1 VIDRL
6 AANAPLSLR
15 AVKALTVR
23 QLECHAG
30 IPHNDVD
37 TLVRAAVGSQD
48 AREGMLARLEKRA
61 TPTKDRTAMTEPTGP
76 LKGFRILDL
85 TTVLFGP
92 FGTQTLGDWGAEII
106 KVESLTGD
114 TWRTSG
120 QFRNRGMSG
129 QFMAANRNKRSI
141 ALDLK
146 HPDGKAVLRRLI
158 PTVDALVSNI
168 RPAGLARLG
177 FSYETCTELNPRLV
191 YAVATGFGQDGPWR
205 ARPAFD
211 EIIQAASGFASAMG
225 TDEEPAF
232 VPSLIGDK
240 ICGMALTS
248 AVTAALLHRERT
260 GEGQMVEVPMLETLA
275 AFNSIEMFGGM
286 AFVPPIGPS
295 GYKRMKARRP
305 VRTKD
310 GWLTMLPYSGANWCA
325 FFEAVGHPECIEEFS
340 VRDPV
345 ARARNI
351 DRIYDRMRDIAPSR
365 TTAEWEELLLRI
377 DVPHTGFAKLSEVME
392 QPHLKAVGLFQELD
406 HPSEGKIRQA
416 RPSARF
422 SASPADIHRLP
433 PRLGEHTREVLRE
446 VGYEQAEI
454 EGLVQKKAVGV
465 D

>member
-1 VIDRL
+1 
-6 AANAPLSLR
+6 
-15 AVKALTVR
+15 
-23 QLECHAG
+23 
-30 IPHNDVD
+30 
-37 TLVRAAVGSQD
+37 
-48 AREGMLARLEKRA
+48 M
-61 TPTKDRTAMTEPTGP
+61 TPTEPTGP

-92 FGTQTLGDWGAEII
+92 FGTQTLGDWGAEIV

-114 TWRTSG
+114 TWRNSG

-141 ALDLK
+141 AVDLK

-177 FSYETCTELNPRLV
+177 FSYDVCKELNPRLV
-191 YAVATGFGQDGPWR
+191 YASAVGFGQDGPWR

-240 ICGMALTS
+240 LCGMALTS

-275 AFNSIEMFGGM
+275 AFNSIEMFGGL
-286 AFVPPIGPS
+286 AFVPPIGPP

-310 GWLTMLPYSGANWCA
+310 GWLTMMPYSGENWCA
-325 FFEAVGHPECIEEFS
+325 FFRAVGHPECIEEFS

-351 DRIYDRMRDIAPSR
+351 DRIYDRMGDIAPSR
-365 TTAEWEELLLRI
+365 TTAEWEELLLAI
-377 DVPHTGFAKLSEVME
+377 DVPHTAFARLADIAE
-392 QPHLKAVGLFQELD
+392 QPHLKAVGMFPEID
-406 HPSEGKIRQA
+406 HPTEGKIRQA
-416 RPSARF
+416 RPPARF
-422 SASPADIHRLP
+422 SVSPAGIHRPP
-433 PRLGEHTREVLRE
+433 PRLGEHTKEVLRE
-446 VGYEQAEI
+446 VGYDQAEI
-454 EGLVQKKAVGV
+454 DSLVKKNAIAVG
-465 D
+465 

>member
-1 VIDRL
+1 
-6 AANAPLSLR
+6 
-15 AVKALTVR
+15 
-23 QLECHAG
+23 
-30 IPHNDVD
+30 
-37 TLVRAAVGSQD
+37 
-48 AREGMLARLEKRA
+48 
-61 TPTKDRTAMTEPTGP
+61 MTTPTGP

-114 TWRTSG
+114 TWRNSG

-129 QFMAANRNKRSI
+129 QFMTVNRNKRSI

-146 HPDGKAVLRRLI
+146 HPEGKAVLRRLI

-177 FSYETCTELNPRLV
+177 FGYEACKELNPKIV
-191 YAVATGFGQDGPWR
+191 YASATGFGQNGPWA

-240 ICGMALTS
+240 LCGMALTS

-275 AFNSIEMFGGM
+275 AFNSIEMFGGQ

-295 GYKRMKARRP
+295 GYKRMKARKP

-345 ARARNI
+345 SRARNI
-351 DRIYDRMRDIAPSR
+351 DLIYDRMREIAPTR
-365 TTAEWEELLLRI
+365 TTAEWETLLLSI
-377 DVPHTGFAKLSEVME
+377 DVPHTSFAKLTEVAE
-392 QPHLKAVGLFQELD
+392 QPHLKGVDLFQVVD
-406 HPSEGKIRQA
+406 HPTEGKLLQA
-416 RPSARF
+416 RPPARF
-422 SASPADIHRLP
+422 SASPANVHRMAP
-433 PRLGEHTREVLRE
+433 TLGQHTREIL
-446 VGYEQAEI
+446 AEAGFADEEIGALI
-454 EGLVQKKAVGV
+454 ETKAVVAAKGHQT
-465 D
+465 